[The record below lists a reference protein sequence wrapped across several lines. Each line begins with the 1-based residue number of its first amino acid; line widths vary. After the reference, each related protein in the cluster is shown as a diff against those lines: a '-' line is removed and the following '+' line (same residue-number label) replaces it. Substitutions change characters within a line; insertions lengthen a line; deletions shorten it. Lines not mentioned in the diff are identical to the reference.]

1 MMNQICLFAAIFLG
15 LASPAIAQ
23 LHDDFSDGDFTN
35 TPEWLGDV
43 DIFTVTNAEL
53 QLLDPAPAA
62 NNTAVLYLP
71 AATASDA
78 FTTWEFYVRLAFAP
92 STTNFARVYLSASNP
107 DLAADQYGYYLK
119 VGGISGADDA
129 IELYRQ
135 DGASASLLLSG
146 QTGAVGSDPAMAR
159 VRVERSIAGEWSLWA
174 DYSGGTNLQFQSA
187 ATDSTYPTGAF
198 FGIYCRYT
206 STRNEN
212 FFFDDVRI
220 DPLFTDTQ
228 PPVLLQAEATSATE
242 VLVRFDEPLDVASAS
257 EPSRFTIDNG
267 IGQPQ
272 TAIPQTGD
280 PSLVLLNL
288 ATPLQNAQSY
298 QLTVA
303 GVSDANGN
311 LAATQS
317 IIFSFFNIQ
326 PAEFNDVIISE
337 IFPDPN
343 PSRGLPEGEYIELYN
358 RSDKVIQ
365 LSTLRFSAGDTPR
378 ALPDGLLL
386 PGAYL
391 ALCDDTFETA
401 LAAFGPAASLATF
414 PALINSSGQVS
425 LTDANGNLIYELAYN
440 ESWYRDETRADGGY
454 SLELIQ
460 LEGPYDCP
468 GNWRASDATVGGTPG
483 QPNSL
488 LGLAAD
494 SNPPSL
500 LNAIADSE
508 FEIRLTFSEAMDES
522 SAGQAAN
529 YSLSPPLNIAEVLLQ
544 PSREEAILLLD
555 GALSPGIA
563 YELAV
568 AGAVSDCMGN
578 GIGSN
583 RTTLGLAEPITTGEI
598 LINEVLFN
606 PESGGYDFIEL
617 YNPTTRI
624 FNLRGL
630 AIENQQK
637 DSGDTLAI
645 IAADYLLLPQ
655 SYVVLT
661 ESPDDIRNRYFVET
675 PSALLE
681 TGLPTLE
688 DKTGNITLLVD
699 GATIDS
705 FDYSESFHYPLLDTK
720 EGVSLER
727 ISANAPT
734 QDEGNWHSAASTAGF
749 ATPTYRNSQFVD
761 RPNALEQMIDIPNTT
776 FSPDGDGFEDVLLIN
791 YQLDG
796 SGYTLNLQ
804 VYDSQGRLVRRLAN
818 NEILAA
824 SGSLKWDGVTDDSNR
839 SRLGI
844 YVLWFEL
851 FTPKGDVERDKRAV
865 VLAGRL
871 E

>member
-1 MMNQICLFAAIFLG
+1 M
-15 LASPAIAQ
+15 
-23 LHDDFSDGDFTN
+23 
-35 TPEWLGDV
+35 
-43 DIFTVTNAEL
+43 
-53 QLLDPAPAA
+53 
-62 NNTAVLYLP
+62 
-71 AATASDA
+71 
-78 FTTWEFYVRLAFAP
+78 
-92 STTNFARVYLSASNP
+92 
-107 DLAADQYGYYLK
+107 
-119 VGGISGADDA
+119 
-129 IELYRQ
+129 
-135 DGASASLLLSG
+135 
-146 QTGAVGSDPAMAR
+146 
-159 VRVERSIAGEWSLWA
+159 
-174 DYSGGTNLQFQSA
+174 
-187 ATDSTYPTGAF
+187 
-198 FGIYCRYT
+198 
-206 STRNEN
+206 
-212 FFFDDVRI
+212 
-220 DPLFTDTQ
+220 
-228 PPVLLQAEATSATE
+228 
-242 VLVRFDEPLDVASAS
+242 
-257 EPSRFTIDNG
+257 
-267 IGQPQ
+267 
-272 TAIPQTGD
+272 
-280 PSLVLLNL
+280 
-288 ATPLQNAQSY
+288 
-298 QLTVA
+298 
-303 GVSDANGN
+303 
-311 LAATQS
+311 
-317 IIFSFFNIQ
+317 
-326 PAEFNDVIISE
+326 IISE

-401 LAAFGPAASLATF
+401 LSAFGPTASLATF